1 MSHSKL
7 VKRCT
12 TGQSS
17 QPALTPTPAPTPTS
31 TPTPSTNIPSNEMSS
46 NIQTRRG
53 GQATSQPPM
62 STTSIGLKRR
72 STRPIKLPTHGGK
85 ASSGPCKGPEI
96 IVGGRGRGR
105 GPINASASGVNVGRT
120 GVNARTNAN
129 VRGHAVSVTFVLE
142 TIKARRLHKELAT
155 GSK

>member
-1 MSHSKL
+1 MS
-7 VKRCT
+7 
-12 TGQSS
+12 
-17 QPALTPTPAPTPTS
+17 
-31 TPTPSTNIPSNEMSS
+31 N

-62 STTSIGLKRR
+62 SITFIGLKRR
-72 STRPIKLPTHGGK
+72 STRSSTQPTKLPTHGGK

-120 GVNARTNAN
+120 GMNAN
-129 VRGHAVSVTFVLE
+129 VRGHVVSVTSVLE
-142 TIKARRLHKELAT
+142 TIKARRLHKELTT